1 LLLSF
6 PFPFKPLLLLY
17 YILSLFLSFYF
28 DLKRFMKMSFLVYI
42 SAPLHT
48 LPLLLLLH
56 LLVIHQEANAARDGQ
71 CDLFTGRWVV
81 DKSYP
86 LYDPAACPF
95 IEREFSCQKNGRRD
109 LDYTE
114 YRWQPLRC
122 NLLRYVRRPF
132 IFFFTFLLSVSHCS
146 LQKYCTLFNL
156 QLNLD

>member
-6 PFPFKPLLLLY
+6 PFPFKPFLLLY
-17 YILSLFLSFYF
+17 YILSLPLSFYF

-42 SAPLHT
+42 SALPHT
-48 LPLLLLLH
+48 LLLLL
-56 LLVIHQEANAARDGQ
+56 LLFIRHHKANAASDDQ

-156 QLNLD
+156 LLN